1 MMSALLLVSLWNDI
15 LETYSEIPYRWPQ
28 GGDSAYEMG
37 GDARRL
43 S

>member
-1 MMSALLLVSLWNDI
+1 MKCFFLGIWGRGYELITGGW
-15 LETYSEIPYRWPQ
+15 

-43 S
+43 A